1 MSGHFNF
8 HGENIIIKDLNN
20 LNNFKI
26 IDPDSRW
33 DILDPMFS
41 MARYFYTYHHDTS
54 ENEKYY
60 IKSNLFNKQDNH
72 KKIKFNIK
80 YIWNKQT
87 QKNYKIFFDKKN
99 QKKFNNNIDN
109 FRFNISY
116 LLCLLRGINANYQ
129 DEIKFINKDI
139 NLFRNSG
146 IFFALILIKYA
157 DQLSKNIVKY
167 KMKSKKIILITGGS
181 RGI

>member
-1 MSGHFNF
+1 M
-8 HGENIIIKDLNN
+8 EQT
-20 LNNFKI
+20 
-26 IDPDSRW
+26 DS
-33 DILDPMFS
+33 
-41 MARYFYTYHHDTS
+41 
-54 ENEKYY
+54 
-60 IKSNLFNKQDNH
+60 
-72 KKIKFNIK
+72 KKLQN
-80 YIWNKQT
+80 
-87 QKNYKIFFDKKN
+87 FFDKKN

-157 DQLSKNIVKY
+157 DQLSKNIVK
-167 KMKSKKIILITGGS
+167 M
-181 RGI
+181 